1 LVKIIYAQQAV
12 NDLFR
17 LTDFLLES
25 NSLAALD
32 TIELIEEAIM
42 LLERHPL
49 IGRPV
54 DDYLRELVISRGKS
68 GYVAIYSYEQYKN
81 TILVLAIRH
90 QIETGLNLDPTNS

>member
-1 LVKIIYAQQAV
+1 
-12 NDLFR
+12 
-17 LTDFLLES
+17 
-25 NSLAALD
+25 
-32 TIELIEEAIM
+32 M

-81 TILVLAIRH
+81 MILVLVIRH
-90 QIETGLNLDPTNS
+90 QRETGLNLDPTNS

>member
-1 LVKIIYAQQAV
+1 MVKIIYAQQAV
-12 NDLFR
+12 DDLFR

-32 TIELIEEAIM
+32 TIELIEEGIM

-81 TILVLAIRH
+81 TTLVLSIRH
-90 QIETGLNLDPTNS
+90 QRETGLNLDPTNY

>member
-12 NDLFR
+12 DDLFR

-68 GYVAIYSYEQYKN
+68 GYDLRLK
-81 TILVLAIRH
+81 T
-90 QIETGLNLDPTNS
+90 DPD